1 MESSTTA
8 LESVRDSECVCILG
22 LPIDVMDVQQ
32 AVARVL
38 DAVRTRQKC
47 FISTPNLNFL
57 INARKD
63 ASFRDSVLRSDLSL
77 ADGVSLLAL
86 ARLMGMRLPERVSGA
101 DLFATLCN
109 TPRSQPVRIF
119 FLGGPPGAAA
129 KAHDNI
135 NKAAKGAMCVGYD
148 EAGFGDIESMSNQ
161 ALIDKINLCAP
172 DFVVVSLGAAK
183 GQAWIMRNRHRLE
196 APVISHL
203 GAVVNFTAGT
213 IRRAPRWIQ
222 RLSLE
227 WLWRAVTESGLARRY
242 WDDGRAFLRL
252 LTVKWLEGA
261 FAPPVAPAHA
271 GTIEVTARNGHTPA
285 DVEIKVSGRWH
296 RSDQAMLEARL
307 QGLIGPDVKQA
318 RIDATDLAGLDA
330 YTIGSLARLHGQL
343 LNAGG
348 EGLSITCATPELA
361 RLLTRHD
368 AGYLLG

>member
-1 MESSTTA
+1 MESNTTA
-8 LESVRDSECVCILG
+8 HESARDSECVCILG
-22 LPIDVMDVQQ
+22 LPIDVMDVDQ

-38 DAVRTRQKC
+38 EAVRTRQKC

-119 FLGGPPGAAA
+119 FLGGPAGAAA

-135 NKAAKGAMCVGYD
+135 NRTARGAVCVGYD
-148 EAGFGDIESMSNQ
+148 EAGFGDVESMSDQ
-161 ALIDKINLCAP
+161 SLIDKINRCAP

-183 GQAWIMRNRHRLE
+183 GQAWIMRNRQRLE

-222 RLSLE
+222 RMSLE
-227 WLWRAVTESGLARRY
+227 WLWRAVTETGLARRY
-242 WDDGRAFLRL
+242 WDDGRAFVRI
-252 LTVKWLEGA
+252 LTSKWLEGA
-261 FAPPVAPAHA
+261 FTAS
-271 GTIEVTARNGHTPA
+271 GTSTAATKGSMIGRFIDSAAEAEITISGQWQRA
-285 DVEIKVSGRWH
+285 DQIT
-296 RSDQAMLEARL
+296 LEARL
-307 QGLIGPDVKQA
+307 HGLIGPDVKQV
-318 RIDATDLAGLDA
+318 RIDASDLSTLDA
-330 YTIGSLARLHGQL
+330 YTIGTLARLHGQL
-343 LNAGG
+343 LNRGGAG
-348 EGLSITCATPELA
+348 LTIRAAKPELS